1 MLERLG
7 SRLVAAQSGRPGVLP
22 GAQICLKHPACPSSV
37 VPAAAALG
45 GAACAIAE
53 RPQALALAQ
62 SLLQTAQQLVAW
74 QCLGCAGSAGSRGTS
89 LNSCCLALGMELRSL
104 MAREVGTGAGEGV
117 RELVVVRGCPASV
130 SW

>member
-7 SRLVAAQSGRPGVLP
+7 SRLVAAQSGRPGMLP

-37 VPAAAALG
+37 VAAAAALG

-53 RPQALALAQ
+53 RPQALALA
-62 SLLQTAQQLVAW
+62 LLQTAQQLVAW

-104 MAREVGTGAGEGV
+104 TAWEVGTGAGEGV